1 MQQVDATIN
10 VQSVIIVLEY
20 QTVRLHLAGTT
31 KVYWK
36 RLNHH
41 VPQGNLT
48 TIKVDKVRLRAN
60 DVKKVF
66 MPMKL
71 VRHVPR
77 VQRARKIMLKVV
89 LVILNLRATALLLL
103 NPYVRR
109 TAYLRARWTKIAVN
123 LIAQNVIKENIQKL
137 VPEIAKFAEKEDFQF
152 QKVLL
157 LVQFVQRDFIPQ
169 LIC

>member
-48 TIKVDKVRLRAN
+48 TIKVEKVGLRAN
-60 DVKKVF
+60 NVKKVF
-66 MPMKL
+66 MPMKV

-77 VQRARKIMLKVV
+77 VQRARKIMIKVV
-89 LVILNLRATALLLL
+89 LVLLALL
-103 NPYVRR
+103 VV
-109 TAYLRARWTKIAVN
+109 LR
-123 LIAQNVIKENIQKL
+123 AQNVTKGNIQKL
-137 VPEIAKFAEKEDFQF
+137 VQSCALIAEKVDFQF
-152 QKVLL
+152 PKVLIV
-157 LVQFVQRDFIPQ
+157 VQFVLRDYIPQ
-169 LIC
+169 LLG